1 MALLTTLAIIAGV
14 TLVVGG
20 GAVAVGYYATEEERA
35 RARIAEINSEI
46 SNCNTIISAFDNI
59 KTKLV
64 KSKEYL
70 SDAKKDFTN
79 GGWVQDG
86 TPLANKEFKSCNSD
100 IESAIGSIDNII
112 NYYRNAISEL
122 NKEKRECEAKLD

>member
-20 GAVAVGYYATEEERA
+20 AAVAGTYYATEDERA
-35 RARIAEINSEI
+35 RARIAEINNEI
-46 SNCNTIISAFDNI
+46 NNCNTIISAFDNI

-64 KSKEYL
+64 KSKDYL
-70 SDAKKDFTN
+70 SYAKTDFTN

-86 TPLANKEFKSCNSD
+86 IPLANKEFKSCNSD
-100 IESAIGSIDNII
+100 IDSAIESIDNII
-112 NYYRNAISEL
+112 SYYRTAISEL
-122 NKEKRECEAKLD
+122 KKEKRECEAKLD